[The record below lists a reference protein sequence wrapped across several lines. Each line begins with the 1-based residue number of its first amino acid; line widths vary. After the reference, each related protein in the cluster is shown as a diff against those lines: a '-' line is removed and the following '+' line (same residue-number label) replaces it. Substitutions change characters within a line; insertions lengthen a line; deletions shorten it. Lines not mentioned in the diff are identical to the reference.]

1 MQHITYNLRVIW
13 ACMKKDIKSA
23 LTERIATVIGVIL
36 PVNFLI
42 LMSLFVLSGGQAP
55 TAVVMQ
61 DTGPY
66 AQQFYDAMA
75 HAHSFILQKK
85 SAQEAEALIQEG
97 RIVTVITIPPDF
109 DTRIQRNEPVQ
120 VDVQINNLNTDFT
133 NDIRRGV
140 PLSITSFYAKAFPNV
155 VTVTPKESD
164 FYAQDTGY
172 IPYLTVSILVIALMV
187 GSLLQSGTATARE
200 WESSTIKE
208 LLLSPASRWAI
219 IVGKMLGALVM
230 ALGSVMLILLV
241 LILLIGVWPIH
252 WGELLCFTLLT
263 MAIFIAWGTLLG
275 TLLKQRQAFV
285 ALAFGTSLPLFFL
298 SGAFGPISFNVPLLQ
313 VVAQIFPV
321 YYAIVL
327 QQHAFHG
334 FYLNTLSIGGN
345 VLILA
350 AYALGL
356 IILASVVLRRST
368 VAN

>member
-1 MQHITYNLRVIW
+1 
-13 ACMKKDIKSA
+13 
-23 LTERIATVIGVIL
+23 
-36 PVNFLI
+36 
-42 LMSLFVLSGGQAP
+42 
-55 TAVVMQ
+55 
-61 DTGPY
+61 
-66 AQQFYDAMA
+66 
-75 HAHSFILQKK
+75 
-85 SAQEAEALIQEG
+85 
-97 RIVTVITIPPDF
+97 
-109 DTRIQRNEPVQ
+109 

-230 ALGSVMLILLV
+230 ALGSVVLILIV

-252 WGELLCFTLLT
+252 WGEVFVFTLLT

-298 SGAFGPISFNVPLLQ
+298 SGAFGPISFSVPLLQ
-313 VVAQIFPV
+313 VIAQIFPV

-334 FYLNTLSIGGN
+334 FSLNTLSIGGN
-345 VLILA
+345 VLILG